1 MRTFCICLQK
11 LASRFMVRD
20 DPLEGLA
27 GVKLGA
33 GVANEIKSNAAKA
46 AGARVRTGDKSD
58 RATVEQ
64 AIDPRT
70 RMVSNGGPFWQQ
82 YPQGCKYPSYCNQ

>member
-1 MRTFCICLQK
+1 
-11 LASRFMVRD
+11 MVRD

-46 AGARVRTGDKSD
+46 AVARVRTGDKSD

-70 RMVSNGGPFWQQ
+70 RMVSDGDQACAAMAYNSAGSCDVTLASNCWEDRLPRGE
-82 YPQGCKYPSYCNQ
+82 